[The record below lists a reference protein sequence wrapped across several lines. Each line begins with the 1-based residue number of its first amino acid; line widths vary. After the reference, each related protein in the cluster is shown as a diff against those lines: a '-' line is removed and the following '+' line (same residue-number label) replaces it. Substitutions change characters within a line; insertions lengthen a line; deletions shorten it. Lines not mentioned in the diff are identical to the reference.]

1 MQGIEGVAMRADED
15 AAVRG
20 RDGVAP
26 RGRGGAVPL
35 GHEQHGPGGPE
46 IWIRGT
52 VGEPEQPSQQYEED
66 QQLLLRTRQFSWVAT
81 HGGAGSSTL
90 ATVFGG
96 HDAGR
101 DWPRPDRGDPGSVLL
116 VGRTHAAGLDAVSH
130 TLDIFRRGDA
140 PPGLDLDA
148 IVLVADA
155 PGRLPRQLTQRIK
168 VINSV
173 IDVYRVPWVPAWRTG
188 DLAGPLP
195 REAASLARLTGRTAP

>member
-1 MQGIEGVAMRADED
+1 MQGIEGVAMRTNERV
-15 AAVRG
+15 AARG
-20 RDGVAP
+20 SEGAPSHAGVGAAP
-26 RGRGGAVPL
+26 YGS
-35 GHEQHGPGGPE
+35 GPDGPE
-46 IWIRGT
+46 IWIRGAA
-52 VGEPEQPSQQYEED
+52 GEPEQPSRRYEED
-66 QQLLLRTRQFSWVAT
+66 HQPVARARQFSWVAT

-101 DWPRPDRGDPGSVLL
+101 DWPRPDRGDPASVLL

-173 IDVYRVPWVPAWRTG
+173 VDVYRVPWMPAWRTG
-188 DLAGPLP
+188 DLTGPLP

>member
-1 MQGIEGVAMRADED
+1 MRPETGQ
-15 AAVRG
+15 AA
-20 RDGVAP
+20 A
-26 RGRGGAVPL
+26 
-35 GHEQHGPGGPE
+35 GPE
-46 IWIRGT
+46 IWVRGPVT
-52 VGEPEQPSQQYEED
+52 EPEARPPDPAPLASA
-66 QQLLLRTRQFSWVAT
+66 RRFSWVAT
-81 HGGAGSSTL
+81 HGGAGSTTL

-101 DWPRPDRGDPGSVLL
+101 NWPRPDQGEPGSVLL

-155 PGRLPRQLTQRIK
+155 PGRLPRQLVQRVK
-168 VINSV
+168 VIGSV

-188 DLAGPLP
+188 DLSGPPP
-195 REAASLARLTGRTAP
+195 RESAALARLTGRTP

>member
-1 MQGIEGVAMRADED
+1 MQGSTQQG
-15 AAVRG
+15 AA
-20 RDGVAP
+20 
-26 RGRGGAVPL
+26 
-35 GHEQHGPGGPE
+35 GPE
-46 IWIRGT
+46 IWLRGPVT
-52 VGEPEQPSQQYEED
+52 EAQPQPQPPEGQP
-66 QQLLLRTRQFSWVAT
+66 RPVATARRFSWVAT
-81 HGGAGSSTL
+81 HGGAGSTTL

-101 DWPRPDRGDPGSVLL
+101 NWPRPEHGEPGSVLL

-155 PGRLPRQLTQRIK
+155 PGRLPRQLVQRVK
-168 VINSV
+168 VISSV

-188 DLAGPLP
+188 DLNGPLP
-195 REAASLARLTGRTAP
+195 RESAALARLTGRTP

>member
-1 MQGIEGVAMRADED
+1 MQGIEGVAMRVNEGQ
-15 AAVRG
+15 AARG
-20 RDGVAP
+20 SEGVPP
-26 RGRGGAVPL
+26 RGNEGTVPY
-35 GHEQHGPGGPE
+35 GNGPHGLGGPE
-46 IWIRGT
+46 IWIRGAA
-52 VGEPEQPSQQYEED
+52 GEPEQPPQRYEEE
-66 QQLLLRTRQFSWVAT
+66 QQLVARARQFSWIAT

-96 HDAGR
+96 RDAGR
-101 DWPRPDRGDPGSVLL
+101 DWPRPDRGEPASVLL

-155 PGRLPRQLTQRIK
+155 PGRLPRPLTQRIK

-173 IDVYRVPWVPAWRTG
+173 IDVYRVPWMPAWRTG
-188 DLAGPLP
+188 DLTGPLP

>member
-1 MQGIEGVAMRADED
+1 M
-15 AAVRG
+15 
-20 RDGVAP
+20 
-26 RGRGGAVPL
+26 L
-35 GHEQHGPGGPE
+35 GNERHGPAGPE
-46 IWIRGT
+46 IWIRGP
-52 VGEPEQPSQQYEED
+52 VGEPEPQQRDEPVQPAVTA
-66 QQLLLRTRQFSWVAT
+66 RRFAWVAT
-81 HGGAGSSTL
+81 HGGAGASTL
-90 ATVFGG
+90 AAVFGG

-101 DWPRPDRGDPGSVLL
+101 NWPRPENGEPGSVLL

-168 VINSV
+168 VIASV

-188 DLAGPLP
+188 DLTGPPP
-195 REAASLARLTGRTAP
+195 RELTPLARLTGAAP